1 MTLYELNDQ
10 FLQLLELAED
20 PDVDP
25 EVLDATMDALQGDF
39 EAKADGYA
47 TVIATM
53 KGNEALLKDEIA
65 RLTARK
71 KTMENNRERMMRA
84 LENSMQLRGIKKFK
98 TNLFSFG
105 LQNNPAS
112 VVLDMDPEDIPE
124 EYLIPQPPKVDK
136 TKIKDDIKA
145 GRDIR
150 FAHLEQT
157 EGLRIR

>member
-47 TVIATM
+47 TVIVTM

-84 LENSMQLRGIKKFK
+84 LENSMQLRGITKFK

-105 LQNNPAS
+105 LQKNPAS